1 MSDRPALSR
10 ILDLEEQRVLGTLI
24 EKSLVTPEQYPLSL
38 NATRIGCNQ
47 KTARDPVVEFDDRTT
62 YSALGR
68 LRAMD
73 LVRELS
79 PADSRVARYEHR
91 LGMKLDLRNPAV
103 VLLGVLLLRGPQ
115 TAGELRQH
123 SHRMHEFHSVE
134 AVDDVLERLISRDPP
149 LVIRLPRA
157 PGQREERYAHLL
169 GEREIA
175 SWHSAPI
182 SGQTFS
188 AAAATPVWVE
198 ELAALRL
205 QITELQQRVSALEA
219 AQPRDD
225 SQD

>member
-1 MSDRPALSR
+1 MSERPALSR
-10 ILDLEEQRVLGTLI
+10 VLDLEEQRVLGTLI
-24 EKSLVTPEQYPLSL
+24 EKSLVTPEQYPLSV

-79 PADSRVARYEHR
+79 PAESRVARYEHR

-115 TAGELRQH
+115 TSGELRQH

-134 AVDDVLERLISRDPP
+134 AVDDVLERLINRDPP

-157 PGQREERYAHLL
+157 P
-169 GEREIA
+169 
-175 SWHSAPI
+175 WHSAPI
-182 SGQTFS
+182 SGQTFT
-188 AAAATPVWVE
+188 AAAAAPVWVE
-198 ELAALRL
+198 EVAALRA
-205 QITELQQRVSALEA
+205 QITQLQQRVAALEEARA
-219 AQPRDD
+219 ADRTQ
-225 SQD
+225 